1 MTGVQG
7 DAANLDDLDRLFDY
21 VKREKGKI
29 DVLFASAGIGEPV
42 PLGEITEQHFDKTFD
57 LNVRGT
63 LFTVQKALPLFNDG
77 GSIFMTGSNAAAKGF
92 PGFSVYAAS
101 KLALRSFART
111 WLNELKDRKIRVNLL
126 VPGAIATPLQEA
138 VLTKEAKQYFE
149 SLIPRGKM
157 GQPEEVATVALFLA
171 SDDSSF
177 VNGAELFVDGGM
189 TASDHRLRSHSRT
202 LALNTDRRNIM
213 SYAIVGFGKIG
224 QALAHAFARKNI
236 DVTVASR
243 RPPEELAPQARAI
256 GPTVVAKSLRDALE
270 ADTII
275 LAVPFGEHREIAK
288 ALPSWKGKTVIDAMN
303 SFPVPPEELDG
314 LPSSAFVAKSF
325 TGAKFVKGFNH
336 LVAATLATDPI
347 VEGGHRVVFLSSDDE
362 DAIAP
367 VADLAKQLGFAPV
380 KLGKFNEG
388 GALVHARG
396 QTWGRLIFQDLF
408 KKQQ

>member
-1 MTGVQG
+1 
-7 DAANLDDLDRLFDY
+7 
-21 VKREKGKI
+21 
-29 DVLFASAGIGEPV
+29 
-42 PLGEITEQHFDKTFD
+42 
-57 LNVRGT
+57 
-63 LFTVQKALPLFNDG
+63 
-77 GSIFMTGSNAAAKGF
+77 
-92 PGFSVYAAS
+92 
-101 KLALRSFART
+101 
-111 WLNELKDRKIRVNLL
+111 
-126 VPGAIATPLQEA
+126 
-138 VLTKEAKQYFE
+138 
-149 SLIPRGKM
+149 
-157 GQPEEVATVALFLA
+157 
-171 SDDSSF
+171 
-177 VNGAELFVDGGM
+177 
-189 TASDHRLRSHSRT
+189 
-202 LALNTDRRNIM
+202 M

-243 RPPEELAPQARAI
+243 RAPEELAPQARAI

-314 LPSSAFVAKSF
+314 LPSVAKSF
-325 TGAKFVKGFNH
+325 TDAKLVKGFNH

-396 QTWGRLIFQDLF
+396 KTWGLLIFQDLF